1 MATVNVNAE
10 LPDYEGAA
18 AQVKQTI
25 RTTADRVA
33 IKLGDDSTGDRVPD
47 PLTEQPPPDIGSDDA
62 SAVQEQA
69 LKLPGLETY

>member
-33 IKLGDDSTGDRVPD
+33 IKPSDDSTGDRVPD
-47 PLTEQPPPDIGSDDA
+47 PLTEQDIGSDDA